1 MQRSRLL
8 PYRLLA
14 LLALV
19 AAVAWVGA
27 PRAGADADP
36 ASDILLGAPAFYPYQ
51 PAVSASLQSQ
61 LEQKLAL
68 LKAKGLNL
76 KVAIIGSPVDLGAL
90 PTMFGKPQTYANFLA
105 QEISFSG
112 PQPLLVVMPAGF
124 GLAHAGPPSALSGL
138 KVDSAQQSNGLASSA
153 ILAVQ
158 RIARANGKPIPTG
171 SASSG
176 PGRPGGGSSKLVTFG
191 VPAVLVVLAAGTVW
205 LLRRRPSRPSRDR
218 VT

>member
-8 PYRLLA
+8 PHRLLA

-19 AAVAWVGA
+19 AALGWVGA
-27 PRAGADADP
+27 PPVAADADP

-51 PAVSASLQSQ
+51 PAVSTPLQSQ
-61 LEQKLAL
+61 LEHELAL
-68 LKAKGLNL
+68 LKARGLNL

-138 KVDSAQQSNGLASSA
+138 KVDSAQQSNGLARSA

-176 PGRPGGGSSKLVTFG
+176 AGRSGGGTSKLVTFG
-191 VPAVLVVLAAGTVW
+191 VPAVLVVLAAGAAW
-205 LLRRRPSRPSRDR
+205 LLRRRASRPSRGR
-218 VT
+218 AT

>member
-61 LEQKLAL
+61 LEHKLAL
-68 LKAKGLNL
+68 LKAKGLDL

-105 QEISFSG
+105 QEISFNG

-153 ILAVQ
+153 TLAVQ

-176 PGRPGGGSSKLVTFG
+176 PGRSGGGTSKLVTFG

>member
-1 MQRSRLL
+1 MRRSRLL
-8 PYRLLA
+8 PNRLLA

-19 AAVAWVGA
+19 AAVAWVGT
-27 PRAGADADP
+27 PRAAADADP

-61 LEQKLAL
+61 LEHELAL

-90 PTMFGKPQTYANFLA
+90 PAMFGKPQTYANFLA

-124 GLAHAGPPSALSGL
+124 GVAHAGPPSALSGL
-138 KVDSAQQSNGLASSA
+138 QVETAQQSNGLARSA

-158 RIARANGKPIPTG
+158 RIAKANGKAIPAASG
-171 SASSG
+171 SSG
-176 PGRPGGGSSKLVTFG
+176 SGGSGGGTSPVITFG
-191 VPAVLVVLAAGTVW
+191 IPAVLVAAAVAAAV
-205 LLRRRPSRPSRDR
+205 LLRRRAARTSRGRSP
-218 VT
+218 

>member
-105 QEISFSG
+105 QEISFNG
-112 PQPLLVVMPAGF
+112 PQALLVVMPAGF

-205 LLRRRPSRPSRDR
+205 LLRRRPSHPSRDR

>member
-1 MQRSRLL
+1 MQRSCLL
-8 PYRLLA
+8 PNRLLA

-19 AAVAWVGA
+19 AAVAWVGT
-27 PRAGADADP
+27 PRAAADADP

-61 LEQKLAL
+61 LEHELAL

-90 PTMFGKPQTYANFLA
+90 PAMFGKPQTYANFLA

-124 GLAHAGPPSALSGL
+124 GVAHAGPPSALSGL
-138 KVDSAQQSNGLASSA
+138 QVETAQQSNGLARSA
-153 ILAVQ
+153 ILAVA
-158 RIARANGKPIPTG
+158 RIAKANGKAIPAA

-176 PGRPGGGSSKLVTFG
+176 SGGSGGGTSPVITFG
-191 VPAVLVVLAAGTVW
+191 IPAVLVAAAAAAAV
-205 LLRRRPSRPSRDR
+205 LLRRRAARTSRGRSP
-218 VT
+218 